1 MLNILST
8 IIIKQSTGID
18 EKIDDVWMGVHAMRR
33 TKVAKIKQACES
45 GETRRKKQHKQMIDE
60 KAEDSDTRKQ
70 DYPTKKTR
78 V

>member
-1 MLNILST
+1 MMF
-8 IIIKQSTGID
+8 GW
-18 EKIDDVWMGVHAMRR
+18 ECMRCDG